1 LKSQDLTSGSITRH
15 ICHLALPSSIG
26 LFFQT
31 MYNVVDSVY
40 AGDISTLALAA
51 LGLSFPVYLLIIA
64 TSGGLS
70 RGSSALIS
78 NAIGAGDQQQQQAYV
93 C

>member
-1 LKSQDLTSGSITRH
+1 MKPQTKSLVSGAIPNH
-15 ICHLALPSSIG
+15 IRELALPSSLG
-26 LFFQT
+26 MFFQT

-40 AGDISTLALAA
+40 AGHISTIALAA

-70 RGSSALIS
+70 RGAAALSLIH
-78 NAIGAGDQQQQQAYV
+78 I
-93 C
+93 